1 MLGWRARPG
10 RYELPAY
17 SEGAP
22 RAQVTIWEGGLRATA
37 RERHPRAQQILVL
50 GCSYTQGWAV
60 SDAETY
66 AFKLQQRFPNQEVL
80 NAGTS
85 AWGTYQSLLR
95 LEEQLRSAATAPVV
109 VIVGFFGE
117 HATRN
122 VADPRWLR
130 LLSRLSS
137 RGHVALPYCRLAGSG
152 GLDCFPPRAY
162 AWPDLDRH
170 SALAM
175 LAREA
180 LDEWLR
186 AGPVAQKQEVTARLL
201 ERMQQTAAGAGSR
214 LLVAALHLFEAERD
228 FYLPRLAA
236 DGIPVVDCVFPDM
249 TDPRF
254 SVPGEGHPNGRMHT
268 RWARCIEPALRQQL
282 AMRDGPPPAP

>member
-22 RAQVTIWEGGLRATA
+22 RTQLTIWEGGLRATA
-37 RERHPRAQQILVL
+37 RKRQPRAEQILVL

-66 AFKLQQRFPNQEVL
+66 AFKLQQRFPDYEVL
-80 NAGTS
+80 NTGTS
-85 AWGTYQSLLR
+85 AWGSVQALLR
-95 LEEQLRSAATAPVV
+95 LEEHLQSAAAPPAAVLY
-109 VIVGFFGE
+109 GFFGE

-137 RGHVALPYCRLAGSG
+137 RGHVALPYCLLAEAG

-162 AWPDLDRH
+162 AWPGLDRH
-170 SALAM
+170 SALAL
-175 LAREA
+175 LARQA
-180 LDEWLR
+180 LDEWRR
-186 AGPVAQKQEVTARLL
+186 AAPVAQKQEVTARLL
-201 ERMQQTAAGAGSR
+201 ERMQQSAERAGSL
-214 LLVAALHLFEAERD
+214 LLVATLHLFDAERE
-228 FYLPRLAA
+228 FYLPRLEA
-236 DGIPVVDCVFPDM
+236 DRIPVVDCAFPDM
-249 TDPRF
+249 TDARYT
-254 SVPGEGHPNGRMHT
+254 VPGEGHPNGRMHS
-268 RWARCIEPALRQQL
+268 RWARCIEPALRQHL
-282 AMRDGPPPAP
+282 AAR